1 MVLRQVGGAAV
12 TLDLPD
18 FNHHIQWSIST
29 LHNLYTEPSS
39 VCVCVCVCVCVVCLR
54 LNCPVSDSQ
63 MKKLKELSG
72 VDSESPATQDTAT
85 LVFLYL
91 LSSVCREKLT

>member
-12 TLDLPD
+12 TLNLPD
-18 FNHHIQWSIST
+18 FNHHMQWSLST
-29 LHNLYTEPSS
+29 LHSLYTEPSG
-39 VCVCVCVCVCVVCLR
+39 VCVCVVCLR
-54 LNCPVSDSQ
+54 LNCSVSDSQ

-91 LSSVCREKLT
+91 LSGVCREKLT